1 MAAEHAICGR
11 SGRPLKGIRAYAR
24 LMTDDPTQYLPALA
38 RDAEYFQILSNCLTV
53 ETLGDWENGGLA
65 AQSAA
70 DGLDQALGML
80 EKLTPERLAEIE
92 ERVKAMLAVLP
103 PTIFD

>member
-1 MAAEHAICGR
+1 
-11 SGRPLKGIRAYAR
+11 
-24 LMTDDPTQYLPALA
+24 MTDDPTQHLPALA
-38 RDAEYFQILSNCLTV
+38 ADAEYFQILSNCLTV
-53 ETLGDWENGGLA
+53 ETLGDWENGGFA

-80 EKLTPERLAEIE
+80 EKLTPERLAEMR
-92 ERVKAMLAVLP
+92 ERVGAMLDVLP